1 MYYIFYNVY
10 LSNLLLLEGDWAEM
24 VLIFSF
30 LLSHFVIVTI
40 LFMMI
45 ASARK
50 KALNKMLKGYIV
62 ALSMYVILEL
72 TYGYSYITNKSVSF
86 ESIDVFYT
94 LSFAIFA
101 LSTLWMNEEQRTD
114 PKEIKYYNYQN
125 IGKSKLPYFV
135 VLILIIFA
143 IFKIVSLNVIIMLC
157 ILSLFYLLFSKYL
170 QNLLLKEQLFYKEQL
185 LNQNLEEVIYERTKA
200 LQDANKKLKTQSE
213 VDSLSGLYNRFYFFD
228 FITKTIEKHTK
239 FTVLYLDLNKFKSIN
254 DLHGHMIGDHV
265 IKVISKR
272 LNENSCDKCI
282 ISRIGGDEFGVAVL
296 TVDLHEVELYA
307 NKIIQII
314 EEKIMY
320 DEFKFNIS
328 ASIGIAR
335 YPEDATTAN
344 DLVRYADLS
353 MYHSKK
359 SDGKKEI
366 FLYNHELVASI
377 ERRKRIE
384 WLLGHID
391 YEQEFEL
398 HYQPQYDIF
407 NKKLLG
413 MEALIRWQ
421 NSELGFISPAEFIPI
436 AEESGY
442 ILSITRWVMD
452 TAMKKIID
460 WNNRYNE
467 NWKMSINISA
477 KSFDSINFFNDI
489 KVTISKYKINTKWL
503 DFELT
508 EHSAM
513 SAVDNTVDIFED
525 LSDLGIGVSID
536 DFGTGYSSLSY
547 LKKFKVNRIKIA
559 KELVDNIVED
569 YKDQLIIQAIITMA
583 KGLNLSV
590 IAEGVE
596 SQAQLNILMDLGC
609 DSIQGYIWGKPM
621 PEDIFENLLIKIKD

>member
-1 MYYIFYNVY
+1 
-10 LSNLLLLEGDWAEM
+10 
-24 VLIFSF
+24 
-30 LLSHFVIVTI
+30 
-40 LFMMI
+40 
-45 ASARK
+45 
-50 KALNKMLKGYIV
+50 
-62 ALSMYVILEL
+62 
-72 TYGYSYITNKSVSF
+72 
-86 ESIDVFYT
+86 
-94 LSFAIFA
+94 
-101 LSTLWMNEEQRTD
+101 
-114 PKEIKYYNYQN
+114 
-125 IGKSKLPYFV
+125 
-135 VLILIIFA
+135 
-143 IFKIVSLNVIIMLC
+143 
-157 ILSLFYLLFSKYL
+157 
-170 QNLLLKEQLFYKEQL
+170 
-185 LNQNLEEVIYERTKA
+185 
-200 LQDANKKLKTQSE
+200 
-213 VDSLSGLYNRFYFFD
+213 
-228 FITKTIEKHTK
+228 
-239 FTVLYLDLNKFKSIN
+239 
-254 DLHGHMIGDHV
+254 
-265 IKVISKR
+265 
-272 LNENSCDKCI
+272 
-282 ISRIGGDEFGVAVL
+282 
-296 TVDLHEVELYA
+296 
-307 NKIIQII
+307 
-314 EEKIMY
+314 
-320 DEFKFNIS
+320 
-328 ASIGIAR
+328 
-335 YPEDATTAN
+335 
-344 DLVRYADLS
+344 
-353 MYHSKK
+353 
-359 SDGKKEI
+359 
-366 FLYNHELVASI
+366 
-377 ERRKRIE
+377 
-384 WLLGHID
+384 
-391 YEQEFEL
+391 
-398 HYQPQYDIF
+398 
-407 NKKLLG
+407 

-621 PEDIFENLLIKIKD
+621 PEDIFENLLIKIKSRCFQ